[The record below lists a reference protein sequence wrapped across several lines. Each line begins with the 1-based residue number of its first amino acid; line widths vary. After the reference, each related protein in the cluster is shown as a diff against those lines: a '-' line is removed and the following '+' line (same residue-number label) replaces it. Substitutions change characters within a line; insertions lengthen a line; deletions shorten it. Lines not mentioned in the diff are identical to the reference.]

1 MGGAVVLRAMVKS
14 EYPMRQSFSQPQFFS
29 VFLFDI
35 HTNWTQTI
43 TKKQAHFKRNIP
55 IVLKK
60 RGLSNR
66 GEMTVK
72 PSLEPSP
79 KSLSIG

>member
-14 EYPMRQSFSQPQFFS
+14 EYPMRQSCSQPSIFS

-55 IVLKK
+55 SFKK

-72 PSLEPSP
+72 PSFEPSP
-79 KSLSIG
+79 KSLPIG